1 MSHAMGALVATAIE
15 GSLKGGTTEGT
26 AAANETETETEIA
39 HTTVAS
45 IIVMTETGKVTGRGW
60 TGNSTGIA

>member
-1 MSHAMGALVATAIE
+1 MSHAMGALVVTAIE
-15 GSLKGGTTEGT
+15 GSLKGGTIEGT
-26 AAANETETETEIA
+26 AAANGTEIA

-45 IIVMTETGKVTGRGW
+45 IIVMTETGNVTGRGW

>member
-26 AAANETETETEIA
+26 AAANETETEIA

-45 IIVMTETGKVTGRGW
+45 IIVMIETGNVTGRGW